1 MRWPRPSSRSA
12 VIALAISVVAGCG
25 VPGGDAT
32 PIASD
37 DLPAALRTSTTS
49 STALPSDETG
59 KSGAVTVYWIR
70 DKLLVPEAIEF
81 ESVPDVER
89 VVSLLERGPT
99 STERAPE
106 VRSAVSQARVIRSV
120 ARDDE
125 RVIVEL
131 SDDFSEVVGSDQVLA
146 LGQIVATVT
155 AVPGVT
161 EVEFQRGG
169 ESLEVP
175 VPDGSLVQRPVT
187 RADYVSLL
195 PSAPTNR

>member
-1 MRWPRPSSRSA
+1 M
-12 VIALAISVVAGCG
+12 
-25 VPGGDAT
+25 PGGDAT
-32 PIASD
+32 PIATD

-49 STALPSDETG
+49 STSVPPDEAG
-59 KSGAVTVYWIR
+59 SGAVTVYWIR
-70 DKLLVPEAIEF
+70 DKMLVPEAIEF

-89 VVSLLERGPT
+89 VISLLERGPT
-99 STERAPE
+99 STDQAPE
-106 VRSAVSQARVIRSV
+106 VRSAVSQAQVIRSV
-120 ARDDE
+120 SRDDE

-131 SDDFSEVVGSDQVLA
+131 SDDFAEVVGSDQVLA

-169 ESLEVP
+169 ASLEVP

-187 RADYVSLL
+187 RADYITLL
-195 PSAPTNR
+195 PAAPTNR